1 MTRRARIGLVVAS
14 VVLALVALLV
24 PEQDA
29 ELVDATTYGTMPW
42 GYRATHDLLV
52 ELGFP
57 VVRHHEPLDDLPAR
71 ATAWWLAPRGACA
84 NADEAAA
91 EPAWYPAKWVE
102 SGGTAV
108 VFLPDTRN
116 ATGICDVDGYGT
128 PPRIPADRDSKA
140 TVTAVG
146 PPRTLHIPKLRT
158 FAEPADWVTRATYAD
173 RPLVLEQ
180 PVGDGRLVVVAD
192 ARLVQNLTLA
202 EADTAPFVVDLVRA
216 FGVPRIVEDP
226 IAQPGKRTSTAMSYL
241 ATSSAAFM
249 LAGVLATGLLIAWR
263 GTLIPPRTIDAG
275 GAAAATLQT
284 FVDSLARLYA
294 GTHDHQRV
302 LTRYRELTA
311 ARLRRHLRL
320 PVHTSLEAIAERL
333 GRGRPLAQD
342 ARALLLD
349 RAPVAT
355 PAELRAA
362 VGRLDALA
370 AEVIG

>member
-1 MTRRARIGLVVAS
+1 MTRRARIVLVVAS

-24 PEQDA
+24 PEQDGKLL
-29 ELVDATTYGTMPW
+29 EATTYGTMPW

-57 VVRHHEPLDDLPAR
+57 VVRHHEPLEDLPAH

-84 NADEAAA
+84 DADESTT
-91 EPAWYPAKWVE
+91 EPAWYPAKWVAA
-102 SGGTAV
+102 GGTAV
-108 VFLPDTRN
+108 VFLPEVMN
-116 ATGICDVDGYGT
+116 ATRICDVDGYGT
-128 PPRIPADRDSKA
+128 PSRTPADRDSPA
-140 TVTAVG
+140 TVTDVG
-146 PPRTLHIPKLRT
+146 PARTLHIPRLLT
-158 FAEPADWVTRATYAD
+158 FDARADWVVRATHGN

-180 PVGDGRLVVVAD
+180 PVGDGHLVVVAD
-192 ARLVQNLTLA
+192 ARLLQNLTLA
-202 EADTAPFVVDLVRA
+202 EADTAPFIVDLVRA
-216 FGVPRIVEDP
+216 FGVPHIVEDP
-226 IAQPGKRTSTAMSYL
+226 IARPGTRASSAIAYL
-241 ATSSAAFM
+241 ATSSAAAM

-263 GTLIPPRTIDAG
+263 GTLIPPRTVDAG
-275 GAAAATLQT
+275 GVAAATLQT

-294 GTHDHQRV
+294 GTDDHQRV

-320 PVHTSLEAIAERL
+320 SANTSLAAIAERL
-333 GRGRPLAQD
+333 GRGRPLAHD

-349 RAPVAT
+349 PANVGT
-355 PAELRAA
+355 PGELRAA